1 MLVSRRVLWGLAL
14 CEALLTT
21 GSIAAVEKVKDGEA
35 EQEKRVEVVRIGS
48 AYLGVSLDEVT
59 KDDVTR
65 LKLPEERGALVRS
78 VEDGSPAQKGGLK
91 ADDVIVRFQGESVH
105 TGRQLGR
112 LVREQPA
119 GRTVSIEVVRGG
131 ATQRLQA
138 TLEERKGAQR
148 EWRFEMPDIPGWL
161 GAFDRDVLP
170 DLAKPPLPPQAPQ
183 APKAPDAPLMQR
195 FFWGS
200 SGPRRLGIEY
210 QEIGD
215 QLAKFFKL
223 AGDHAVLVSRVDEDG
238 PAGKAGIKAGDIVL
252 KIEGRSVRDGGDLRD
267 ELRKAEPGSE
277 VNVTV
282 QRDGKPV
289 DLKVKLAGSQEPRR
303 KRGFSS

>member
-14 CEALLTT
+14 CQALLTT
-21 GSIAAVEKVKDGEA
+21 GSITAAEKAKNGEA
-35 EQEKRVEVVRIGS
+35 EQERRVEVVRIGS
-48 AYLGVSLDEVT
+48 AYLGVSLGEVT
-59 KDDVTR
+59 KDEVAR

-78 VEDGSPAQKGGLK
+78 VEEGSPAQKGGLE

-105 TGRQLGR
+105 TGRQLAR

-119 GRTVSIEVVRGG
+119 GRTVAIEVVRGG
-131 ATQRLQA
+131 ASQRMQA

-148 EWRFEMPDIPGWL
+148 EWRFEMPDLGWL
-161 GAFDRDVLP
+161 GLDRDILP
-170 DLAKPPLPPQAPQ
+170 DLPKPPLPPE
-183 APKAPDAPLMQR
+183 APKAPRAPLMEN
-195 FFWGS
+195 FFWGAG
-200 SGPRRLGIEY
+200 GPRRLGIEY

-215 QLAKFFKL
+215 QLAKYFKL
-223 AGDHAVLVSRVDEDG
+223 AGDTGVLVSRVDEDG
-238 PAGKAGIKAGDIVL
+238 PAGKAGIKAGDVVL

-277 VNVTV
+277 VSLTV

-289 DLKVKLAGSQEPRR
+289 DLKVKLAGSAEPRR

>member
-1 MLVSRRVLWGLAL
+1 MLLSRRVLWGLAL

-21 GSIAAVEKVKDGEA
+21 GSIAAAEKAKNSEA
-35 EQEKRVEVVRIGS
+35 EQERRVEVVRIGS

-59 KDDVTR
+59 KDEMAR

-78 VEDGSPAQKGGLK
+78 VEEGSPAQKGGLK

-105 TGRQLGR
+105 TGRQLAR

-119 GRTVSIEVVRGG
+119 GRTVAIEVVRGG
-131 ATQRLQA
+131 ATQRVQA
-138 TLEERKGAQR
+138 TLEERKGAQP
-148 EWRFEMPDIPGWL
+148 EWRFEMPDL
-161 GAFDRDVLP
+161 
-170 DLAKPPLPPQAPQ
+170 KPPLPPQAPN
-183 APKAPDAPLMQR
+183 APLMQK
-195 FFWGS
+195 FFWGEG
-200 SGPRRLGIEY
+200 GPRRLGIEY

-215 QLAKFFKL
+215 QLAKYFKL
-223 AGDHAVLVSRVDEDG
+223 AGDRGVLVSRVEEDG
-238 PAGKAGIKAGDIVL
+238 PAGKAGIKAGDVVL

-277 VNVTV
+277 VSVTV

-289 DLKVKLAGSQEPRR
+289 DFKIKLAGSPEPRR
-303 KRGFSS
+303 TRGFSS

>member
-1 MLVSRRVLWGLAL
+1 MLASGRVLLGLAL
-14 CEALLTT
+14 SGGLFTAGSSAAAEEA
-21 GSIAAVEKVKDGEA
+21 KNQEA
-35 EQEKRVEVVRIGS
+35 ERRVEVVRIGS

-59 KDDVTR
+59 KDEMAR

-78 VEDGSPAQKGGLK
+78 VEEGSPAQKGGLK

-105 TGRQLGR
+105 TSRQLAR

-138 TLEERKGAQR
+138 TLEERKGAPR
-148 EWRFEMPDIPGWL
+148 EWRFEIPDL
-161 GAFDRDVLP
+161 
-170 DLAKPPLPPQAPQ
+170 LAKPPLPPQAP
-183 APKAPDAPLMQR
+183 KAPSAPFIPE

-200 SGPRRLGIEY
+200 GGPRRLGIEY

-215 QLAKFFKL
+215 QLAKYFKL
-223 AGDHAVLVSRVDEDG
+223 AGDRGVLVSRVEEDG
-238 PAGKAGIKAGDIVL
+238 PAGKAGIKAGDVVL

-277 VNVTV
+277 VSVTV
-282 QRDGKPV
+282 QRDGKPM
-289 DLKVKLAGSQEPRR
+289 DLKVKLAGSPEPRR
-303 KRGFSS
+303 KRGFST